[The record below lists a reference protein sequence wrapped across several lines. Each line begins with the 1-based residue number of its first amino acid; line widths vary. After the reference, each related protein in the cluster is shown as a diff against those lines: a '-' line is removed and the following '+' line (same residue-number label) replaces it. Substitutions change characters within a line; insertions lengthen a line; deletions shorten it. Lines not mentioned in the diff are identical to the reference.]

1 MKTLLIALLIASPV
15 AAGQF
20 RTVAEYQNDFDKAT
34 ICKPIDGR
42 MVWKGK
48 IAFYIQSTLFYTS
61 ASGQVSED
69 SASVIPVATNPK
81 KALAQFYKAC
91 E

>member
-1 MKTLLIALLIASPV
+1 MKTLLIALLVVSPV
-15 AAGQF
+15 SASQF
-20 RTVAEYQNDFDKAT
+20 RTVAEYQNDFDKAM

-48 IAFYIQSTLFYTS
+48 IAFYIQSTMFYTS
-61 ASGQVSED
+61 ETGQVAED
-69 SASVIPVATNPK
+69 AASVVPVATNPK
-81 KALAQFYKAC
+81 KALVAFYKAC